1 MKEDDYKILTRVYEN
16 LAKSFMHLEKRLDDI
31 LDLCASDIRTRTHTS
46 CMHLEKR
53 LDDILDA
60 LTTKGPVGS
69 LEDPGSETDHPPFDD
84 DDFADLEKSCG
95 DVLPVEITR
104 VRIG

>member
-1 MKEDDYKILTRVYEN
+1 MEYEKILAKAFEN
-16 LAKSFMHLEKRLDDI
+16 LAKGLSRIED
-31 LDLCASDIRTRTHTS
+31 
-46 CMHLEKR
+46 R

-60 LTTKGPVGS
+60 MAAKGPVGS
-69 LEDPGSETDHPPFDD
+69 LEEPS
-84 DDFADLEKSCG
+84 DDFTDLEKSCG